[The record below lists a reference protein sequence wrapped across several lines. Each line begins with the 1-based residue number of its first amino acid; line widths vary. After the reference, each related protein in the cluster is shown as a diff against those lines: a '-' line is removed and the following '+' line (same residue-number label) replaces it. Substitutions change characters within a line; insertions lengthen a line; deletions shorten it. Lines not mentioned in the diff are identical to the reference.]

1 MPTVFIANMA
11 ITLPSRFAPG
21 DIATEAAA
29 DMLNYVQL
37 TRIKSRLRYMLAQGH
52 VLADG
57 LQAKAAELAE
67 QELVPYALTDDDEDA
82 NDPVLQEALA
92 IARELIITRMAQ
104 QGLPPPKGLDLHAKA
119 LVDGQPAL
127 QDRARARVEARY
139 RAAASAIAEAL

>member
-37 TRIKSRLRYMLAQGH
+37 TRIKSRLRYMLAQGQ

-67 QELVPYALTDDDEDA
+67 QELVPYTLTDDDEDA